1 MEKWYKY
8 FIFFIVIMLI
18 SCKQKIGK
26 EHNNLST
33 TVTDNV
39 YYFDKMKI
47 VVETIDN
54 DEDDNLKINVTNSDS
69 SKYYFTINSDTF
81 YIFDLN
87 KNFKPE
93 IAFIPKFG
101 NPLQLIELP
110 NNGLDDIKYINLPDE
125 DLVDYLGKDEIQL
138 TDSVIVRKY
147 PLMKNQSYTMNISF
161 KTLYYKLSKTSELY
175 QN

>member
-1 MEKWYKY
+1 
-8 FIFFIVIMLI
+8 
-18 SCKQKIGK
+18 
-26 EHNNLST
+26 
-33 TVTDNV
+33 VTDNV

-47 VVETIDN
+47 VVENIDN
-54 DEDDNLKINVTNSDS
+54 DEEDNLKINVTNSDS

>member
-8 FIFFIVIMLI
+8 FVFLI
-18 SCKQKIGK
+18 LLSSCKQKIRK
-26 EHNNLST
+26 EHNDLYT
-33 TVTDNV
+33 TLTDNV

-54 DEDDNLKINVTNSDS
+54 DEEDNLKINVTNSDS

-110 NNGLDDIKYINLPDE
+110 NNGSDDIKYINLPDE

-147 PLMKNQSYTMNISF
+147 PLMKNQSDTMNISF

>member
-1 MEKWYKY
+1 MVKWYKY
-8 FIFFIVIMLI
+8 FVLLI
-18 SCKQKIGK
+18 LLSSCKQKIRK

-47 VVETIDN
+47 VVENIDN
-54 DEDDNLKINVTNSDS
+54 DEEDNLKINVTNSDS

-110 NNGLDDIKYINLPDE
+110 NNGSDDIKYINLPDE

-147 PLMKNQSYTMNISF
+147 PLMKNQSDTMNISF